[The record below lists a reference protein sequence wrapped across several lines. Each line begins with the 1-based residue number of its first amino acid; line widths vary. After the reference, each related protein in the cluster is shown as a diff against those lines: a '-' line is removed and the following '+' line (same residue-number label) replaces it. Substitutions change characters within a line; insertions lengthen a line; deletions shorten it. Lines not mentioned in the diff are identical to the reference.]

1 MQLPNQRGS
10 YRQQQQPAGSPLAIR
25 TKKHQLD
32 SNMYTRVAMGHVW
45 RKEWWYALIPFA
57 IGVLPAAIWPSWWWL
72 AAGLLLALLYVLLRS
87 SQITAVTQV
96 EQTKP
101 LFERMS
107 YVIDQRQIGLMQN
120 EKEGR
125 GMGVNWEMIGTVKR
139 EPDGYVLWFRTQDV
153 PAEITGWR
161 AWIARTFETPMF
173 LHIPFKIFNSP
184 NDQKLFE
191 SLLRRKNLL
200 PATEATIEAK

>member
-1 MQLPNQRGS
+1 MQLPNQRGAS
-10 YRQQQQPAGSPLAIR
+10 YRQQQPAGSPLAIR

-32 SNMYTRVAMGHVW
+32 SNLYTRVAMGYVW
-45 RKEWWYALIPFA
+45 RKEWWFVLIPFVV
-57 IGVLPAAIWPSWWWL
+57 GVLPAAIWPSWWWL
-72 AAGLLLALLYVLLRS
+72 ASGLVLALLYVLLRS

-120 EKEGR
+120 EKEGK
-125 GMGVNWEMIGTVKR
+125 GMGVNWDMIGRVER
-139 EPDGYVLWFRTQDV
+139 EGEGYLLWFRNQDV

-161 AWIARTFETPMF
+161 AWVARTFETPMF
-173 LHIPFKIFNSP
+173 LHVPFKIFNTAT
-184 NDQKLFE
+184 DQKLFE
-191 SLLRRKNLL
+191 SMLRRKNLL
-200 PATEATIEAK
+200 PAAAPEAK

>member
-1 MQLPNQRGS
+1 MQLPNQRGGS
-10 YRQQQQPAGSPLAIR
+10 YRQQQQMGSPLAIR

-32 SNMYTRVAMGHVW
+32 TNFYTRTALSYVW
-45 RKEWWYALIPFA
+45 RKEWWYALVPFVL
-57 IGVLPAAIWPSWWWL
+57 GVLPAAIWPSWWWL
-72 AAGLLLALLYVLLRS
+72 ASGLVLTLLYVLLRS

-101 LFERMS
+101 LFERLS

-125 GMGVNWEMIGTVKR
+125 GMAVNWDMIGRVKR
-139 EPDGYVLWFRTQDV
+139 EPDAYLLWFRNADV
-153 PAEITGWR
+153 PATVTGWR
-161 AWIARTFETPMF
+161 AWVARTFETPMF
-173 LHIPFKIFNSP
+173 LQVPFKAFNSP

-191 SLLRRKNLL
+191 SMLRRKNLL
-200 PATEATIEAK
+200 NG

>member
-1 MQLPNQRGS
+1 MQLPNQRGGG
-10 YRQQQQPAGSPLAIR
+10 YRQQQPQGSPLAIR

-32 SNMYTRVAMGHVW
+32 SNIYTRVAMAKVW

-57 IGVLPAAIWPSWWWL
+57 LGVLPALIWPSWWWL
-72 AAGLLLALLYVLLRS
+72 ASGLVLTILYVLLRS

-101 LFERMS
+101 LFERMFYS
-107 YVIDQRQIGLMQN
+107 IDQRQIGLIQN

-125 GMGVNWEMIGTVKR
+125 GMGVNWDMIGEVKR
-139 EPDGYVLWFRTQDV
+139 EPDAYLLWFRNQEV
-153 PAEITGWR
+153 PAEIIGWR
-161 AWIARTFETPMF
+161 AWVARTFETPMF
-173 LHIPFKIFNSP
+173 LQVPFKIFNSP

-200 PATEATIEAK
+200 PASPATDVK